1 MIRFNEFEAI
11 TFDCYGTLVDWETG
25 ILNGL
30 RPILRA
36 HEVSVTEGDLL
47 KAYAEY
53 EAIEETGEFKS
64 YREVLRGVVDRIGV
78 RYGFDPS
85 EVERNALADS
95 ISAWPVFSDTVDA
108 LRTLSSRYRLAI
120 ISNVDDD
127 IFAATARALEVD
139 FDMVLTSEQARSYKP
154 SSSNFA
160 LALNR
165 LGLPK
170 DRMLHVAESVRH
182 DIVPAN
188 AMGISCVWVNRVKAS
203 GRAAGASGATA
214 DSSSGADIEVPDMKT
229 LVKTIGLSG

>member
-1 MIRFNEFEAI
+1 MISFNGFETI

-53 EAIEETGEFKS
+53 EAVEESGEFKS
-64 YREVLRGVVDRIGV
+64 YREVLRGVVDRIGL
-78 RYGFDPS
+78 RYGFGPS
-85 EVERNALADS
+85 MDERSALVDCIDS
-95 ISAWPVFSDTVDA
+95 WPVFSDTVDA
-108 LRTLSSRYRLAI
+108 LRKLSSRYRLAI

-127 IFAATARALEVD
+127 ILAATAGALGVD
-139 FDMVLTSEQARSYKP
+139 FDMVFTSEQARSYKP
-154 SSSNFA
+154 SSNNFE
-160 LALNR
+160 LALTR

-170 DRMLHVAESVRH
+170 DRVLHVAESVRH
-182 DIVPAN
+182 DIAPAK

-203 GRAAGASGATA
+203 GRAAGASGGTSE
-214 DSSSGADIEVPDMKT
+214 SSSGADIEVPDLKT
-229 LVKTIGLSG
+229 LVKTMGLAG